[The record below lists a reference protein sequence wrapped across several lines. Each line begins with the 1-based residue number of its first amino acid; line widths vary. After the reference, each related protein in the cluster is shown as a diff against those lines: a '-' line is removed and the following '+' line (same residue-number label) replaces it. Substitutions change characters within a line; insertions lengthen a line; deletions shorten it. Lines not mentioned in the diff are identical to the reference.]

1 MAALLKTVRSLTRFA
16 KDERGATAIEYA
28 LIAVILGV
36 ALVPVLANTSSGV
49 AGLYTKVQ
57 NYFTMV

>member
-1 MAALLKTVRSLTRFA
+1 MSRTVRTLTRFA

>member
-1 MAALLKTVRSLTRFA
+1 MAVPRPARTLTRFA

>member
-1 MAALLKTVRSLTRFA
+1 MSRTVRTLTRFA
-16 KDERGATAIEYA
+16 KDERGATAVEYA